1 MRRAI
6 LAVTTG
12 CVLLTGTA
20 CGNDSDSSTTAA
32 PISTLSATPSVVAS
46 SPAADYT
53 ADTKAICAKVDKI
66 FTEDLEDFATELGK
80 MIAYKEAK
88 QTSEANAAEKSAGK
102 ELKEV
107 AATVKKA
114 TAPAKDPDLVKGGE
128 ESAGKI
134 TETAGDSAFFDKIK
148 TTKDVDKV
156 LESEFTGWFT
166 PLSAYC
172 GE

>member
-12 CVLLTGTA
+12 CVLLTGAA
-20 CGNDSDSSTTAA
+20 CGNDADSSTTAA
-32 PISTLSATPSVVAS
+32 ATPSAAPSAVAS

-53 ADTKAICAKVDKI
+53 ADTKAVCAKVDKI

-88 QTSEANAAEKSAGK
+88 QTSEANTAEKSAGK

-107 AATVKKA
+107 AAAMKKA
-114 TAPAKDPDLVKGGE
+114 TGAAQDPGLVKAGE
-128 ESAGKI
+128 ASAEKI
-134 TETAGDSAFFDKIK
+134 TTTAGDTKFFDKIK
-148 TTKDVDKV
+148 TTKDVDTV
-156 LESEFTGWFT
+156 LEAEFTAWFT
-166 PLSAYC
+166 PLSEYC